1 MMSDD
6 AQAAA
11 ALVAAAMKARHP
23 DQRGQFLRQLIA
35 HAAAG
40 LSLIE
45 GERVASEAM
54 YRTGD
59 AVIARGA

>member
-1 MMSDD
+1 MTPDE

-11 ALVAAAMKARHP
+11 ALVAAALKARTP
-23 DQRGQFLRQLIA
+23 EQRGLFLRQLIA

-45 GERVASEAM
+45 GERAASEAI

-59 AVIARGA
+59 AVVARGA

>member
-1 MMSDD
+1 MTSDD

-11 ALVAAAMKARHP
+11 ALVAAALKARAP
-23 DQRGQFLRQLIA
+23 DQRGLFLRQLIA

-45 GERVASEAM
+45 GERAASEAI

-59 AVIARGA
+59 AVVARGA